1 MSPVL
6 ERAIPTGQFSDWLVA
21 ALPRLSTPLS
31 FDVLGGGHS
40 NVTVLVRDAAGK
52 RVVLRRPPL
61 GAQPRGAH
69 DVLREARVMTAA
81 GSQGIPVAEV
91 LATCADTRVLGAPFA
106 VTAFIDGAVVDN
118 PPAVEQHLPL
128 VATRVQVA
136 DELVDTLAALHAVEP
151 TAAGLGDLVRTETFL
166 ERQLRRYAALWA
178 DDRTRELPLVDEL
191 HRRLVAAR
199 PAERYRG
206 LVHADFRLGNCLV
219 GPDGRLRAV
228 LDWELAAVGDVLADL
243 AIFLN
248 NWAAP
253 GTDAARVWM
262 EIPPTC
268 AGGFPTADQ
277 LLERY
282 VARSQRRVD
291 DLEYYRAFSWW
302 RMAVIAEGIRRR
314 YEGGAMAASVDLDH
328 VNSRVEWLAELAD
341 AHLRAHGA

>member
-1 MSPVL
+1 M
-6 ERAIPTGQFSDWLVA
+6 
-21 ALPRLSTPLS
+21 
-31 FDVLGGGHS
+31 LGGGHS

-128 VATRVQVA
+128 VATRVRVA

-282 VARSQRRVD
+282 VAAPSAGSTTSSTTGPSPGGAWRSSPRASGDATRAARWRRRWTWTTST
-291 DLEYYRAFSWW
+291 RAWSGLPSSPTPTCGHTVPEGTRPTVPWS
-302 RMAVIAEGIRRR
+302 RPGAEG
-314 YEGGAMAASVDLDH
+314 
-328 VNSRVEWLAELAD
+328 EW
-341 AHLRAHGA
+341 RCPTGC